1 MAFSKRQLSHRKL
14 KHLDVKFS
22 TCGDLFEGYTSVTLG
37 NLRRNISQFLSTCA
51 HLDLRQVAL
60 TKNTRSFSKISKLI
74 LALFDIY
81 SNNTALEQGQLV
93 SGSGIKIMKR
103 FLGLLSVCLI
113 LAACSA
119 EEELDLNDVP
129 IRGLKTMLVSVD
141 EPTIV
146 RRYPSVLEP
155 SELSTIG
162 FEMGGRVGEIDLKV
176 GQIVAKDQLL
186 AELDQEA
193 VEIQI
198 ASAESSVA
206 QARVAAENSAA
217 NLARQEQ
224 LLKSGTVTQAAVD
237 NAKTD
242 ATSTAQT
249 LVQAERALDSAR
261 ETAGNTSL
269 VAPFDG
275 IISSVDAQSFTTV
288 SAGTP
293 IVTLY
298 PAAGFKVTFTVNYEI
313 ANQLAVGKN
322 ATLRLADAPDQTL
335 TGVVTELG
343 SRADAVSSFPVV
355 VSIDDAPENIKSGM
369 AVEVNLE
376 FDLPARTGF
385 TIPITAAVIE
395 GSSENVPNAQEPRPI
410 QMFVYEPDSQTVSKR
425 EVLVAGVSENSVLV
439 VSGLEAGERVA
450 IAGVSFLTDGQSVVL
465 LED

>member
-1 MAFSKRQLSHRKL
+1 
-14 KHLDVKFS
+14 
-22 TCGDLFEGYTSVTLG
+22 
-37 NLRRNISQFLSTCA
+37 
-51 HLDLRQVAL
+51 
-60 TKNTRSFSKISKLI
+60 
-74 LALFDIY
+74 
-81 SNNTALEQGQLV
+81 
-93 SGSGIKIMKR
+93 MKR
-103 FLGLLSVCLI
+103 ILGFLSVCLI
-113 LAACSA
+113 LTACTA
-119 EEELDLNDVP
+119 EEEIDLTDVP

-249 LVQAERALDSAR
+249 LIQAERALDSAK

-269 VAPFDG
+269 LAPFDG

-293 IVTLY
+293 IATLY
-298 PAAGFKVTFTVNYEI
+298 PAAGYKVSFTVNYEI

-322 ATLRLADAPDQTL
+322 AALRLADAPEQTL

-343 SRADAVSSFPVV
+343 ASADTVSSFPVV

-376 FDLPARTGF
+376 FELPARTGF

-395 GSSENVPNAQEPRPI
+395 GSTENVPNAQEPRPI
-410 QMFVYEPDSQTVSKR
+410 QMFVYDPDSKTVSKR

-439 VSGLEAGERVA
+439 ISGLEAGERVA
-450 IAGVSFLTDGQSVVL
+450 IAGVSFLTDGQSVIL

>member
-1 MAFSKRQLSHRKL
+1 M
-14 KHLDVKFS
+14 
-22 TCGDLFEGYTSVTLG
+22 G
-37 NLRRNISQFLSTCA
+37 N
-51 HLDLRQVAL
+51 
-60 TKNTRSFSKISKLI
+60 
-74 LALFDIY
+74 
-81 SNNTALEQGQLV
+81 
-93 SGSGIKIMKR
+93 GIKSMKQI
-103 FLGLLSVCLI
+103 LCLLSLLFIIAGCT
-113 LAACSA
+113 A
-119 EEELDLNDVP
+119 EEEVDLTDVP
-129 IRGLKTMLVSVD
+129 IRGLKTLLVEPN

-155 SELSTIG
+155 SELSSIG

-176 GQIVAKDQLL
+176 GQVVAKDQLL

-198 ASAESSVA
+198 ATAESSVA

-242 ATSTAQT
+242 ATSTAQA
-249 LVQAERALDSAR
+249 LIQAERALDSAK

-269 VAPFDG
+269 LAPFDG

-293 IVTLY
+293 IATLY
-298 PAAGFKVTFTVNYEI
+298 PADGFKVSFTVNFDI
-313 ANQLAVGKN
+313 ANRLAVGKK
-322 ATLRLADAPDQTL
+322 ATLRLADAPDQIL

-343 SRADAVSSFPVV
+343 ARADTVSSFPVV
-355 VSIDDAPENIKSGM
+355 VSVDDAPQNIKSGM

-376 FDLPARTGF
+376 FDLPTQTGF
-385 TIPITAAVIE
+385 SIPITAAVIE
-395 GSSENVPNAQEPRPI
+395 GSAESTPDPQEPRPI
-410 QMFVYEPDSQTVSKR
+410 QMFVYDPDSETVSKR
-425 EVLVAGVSENSVLV
+425 EVVIAGVSENSVLV
-439 VSGLEAGERVA
+439 ISGLETGERVA
-450 IAGVSFLTDGQSVVL
+450 IAGVSFLTDGQTVIL